1 MQFYKFVKEKMHILP
16 GEESK
21 KRYQIHKKFLNRIKL
36 VLLVFYIII
45 IPYCEAPDWC
55 IDQIREAKGG
65 GKIVVNKLILH
76 CQDRG
81 VPFSKTLTVSPFY
94 TSILDLFIVIFLAF
108 MRWYKTTWKRVKN
121 SDKKQNGFMLMLFV
135 AISIDTL
142 ISAIRV
148 DTPYFSRFCK
158 PFIIGSFMVSVR
170 LNAWYLLKDIYDS
183 SAVLLS
189 IFLFIFI
196 YSTVGYYLFCYS
208 F

>member
-1 MQFYKFVKEKMHILP
+1 MHILP
-16 GEESK
+16 GEEG
-21 KRYQIHKKFLNRIKL
+21 KRRYYLHKKCFNKIKL

-55 IDQIREAKGG
+55 IDQIRKQKGG
-65 GKIVVNKLILH
+65 GKIVINRFWLPCH
-76 CQDRG
+76 DRG
-81 VPFSKTLTVSPFY
+81 IPYSDTMTLSPFY
-94 TSILDLFIVIFLAF
+94 TSLFDIIIITYLAF
-108 MRWYKTTWKRVKN
+108 MRYYKTTWKRVKN
-121 SDKKQNGFMLMLFV
+121 SDRKQNLFMSFLYI
-135 AISIDTL
+135 AIFIDML
-142 ISAIRV
+142 ISLIER

-170 LNAWYLLKDIYDS
+170 INAYSLLKDIYDS

-196 YSTVGYYLFCYS
+196 YSTIGYYLFSYT